1 MSLILDGTAG
11 VTFPNSTVQASAG
24 SVIQVVQATTSTTTS
39 TSSQTFVNTN
49 LTASITPKFST
60 SKILVLVSGSGTCG
74 NTSGGVGY
82 QILRGA
88 SIAFNPSAQDVGGHY
103 FYSYGGGNYYPMQ
116 ITYLD
121 SPATTSAL
129 TYKVQIKLAINNY
142 SNQITFLRNDNSA
155 NPIGTITL
163 LEVSGS

>member
-121 SPATTSAL
+121 SPATTSST
-129 TYKVQIKLAINNY
+129 TYTLQMASYTGGQGCTFPSLAG
-142 SNQITFLRNDNSA
+142 TNSA
-155 NPIGTITL
+155 TAVITL
-163 LEVSGS
+163 MEIAG

>member
-1 MSLILDGTAG
+1 MSVSLYGSGNTIL
-11 VTFPNSTVQASAG
+11 
-24 SVIQVVQATTSTTTS
+24 QVVQATTTTS
-39 TSSQTFVNTN
+39 TNTN
-49 LTASITPKFST
+49 STSFVDTALSATITPLSTT
-60 SKILVLVSGSGTCG
+60 SKILVMVQG
-74 NTSGGVGY
+74 NIWMFT
-82 QILRGA
+82 GA
-88 SIAFNPSAQDVGGHY
+88 SGYNCYAVINAVRNGTQVTAQSLSEDCQNAPNGPTMNMPV
-103 FYSYGGGNYYPMQ
+103 S